1 MKKKWIAAISSVVL
15 GCSTVMMPFAS
26 SFTVNAADTR
36 SGFVTTNGTQFMLDG
51 STFYYAGTNNYYLNF
66 KPKESVD
73 AVLEDAAEMGL
84 KVVRTWG
91 NLDAGVKT
99 DKVSDK
105 GYTVFTDNVDGSGEK
120 EGVYYQYF
128 DADLGR
134 PVVNEGEDGLQKL
147 DYALYKAEQ
156 EGIKLLI
163 TFTNNW
169 EAFGGMGQY
178 VQWAKLAGE
187 NVSGHDDFYTNETI
201 KGWYKDYI
209 KTLLNHENVYTGVK
223 YKDDPTIFSWELAN
237 EPRCESDAGCENNTV
252 VKWATEMSA
261 YVKSIDDNHMLAV
274 GDEGFYNYGYNDFPE
289 GDHKYVYHGSSG
301 MDYLQLTS
309 IPDIDFGTLHVYC
322 DQWGLTKEQGE
333 FWFKKHGEDTA
344 AMNKPLIAE
353 EFGWKDQGERADVY
367 TDWFNIFEGNT
378 YEGVEFAGTNYWM
391 LASMDGGS
399 LYQDYDGYTVY
410 FRDYPK
416 TNDARDVIMAHAER
430 MNARNAQNSVSPK
443 KADFDIVNPKDVTL
457 QATIK
462 LGSISGLQL
471 DDTALTADTDYS
483 ISGTTVTIS
492 KNALQSLEL
501 GNHKVTLLTT
511 EGAQPTA
518 LIRVYDSTAEE
529 QSRSVIDDFESYA
542 DSKAVAAAY
551 QQNSSGDS
559 LTLSLDTETDGGAG
573 YCGATKNL
581 GSADWTGFDGIRFWI
596 LSDGS
601 NRETTF
607 QFVDGAGAYWE
618 SVQKVTAEEGWTE
631 VKIPFSDFYVQQ
643 WGTAAET
650 PTLSGV
656 KEFSLYTGQNGNPG
670 TGVWYFDDIGLYHDG
685 TVTVPDAEATE
696 TEATFDPQDPTDI
709 IFTII
714 TNGHVLTG
722 ITEDGNALQQGTD
735 YAVNGSQFRFNRSYL
750 ETLTEGKHTLHV
762 TFATCPDVVLTIQVL
777 GQSGT
782 TETTVTT
789 TEETTT
795 TETETTSSA
804 ADTTSEIASS
814 ESTTETVAS
823 TTETTAQTTASSSEV
838 LGQVLYGDVNLDGRV
853 DITDAVLL
861 NKATAGVV
869 TLNDTAR
876 QNADCDADG
885 MTDTN
890 DATVLLRFLVQI
902 INNLPEMA
910 E

>member
-1 MKKKWIAAISSVVL
+1 MKHFKKITALCASVVL
-15 GCSTVMMPFAS
+15 GVCSVIS
-26 SFTVNAADTR
+26 SSSTALAADTNTADVKT
-36 SGFVTTNGTQFMLDG
+36 SSVPEGFVYADGTHFMCDGVPFYFAGCNSYDMFTLGDG
-51 STFYYAGTNNYYLNF
+51 SSKDSNEDIENKYMYKDQIDSRMQQMEDNGVT
-66 KPKESVD
+66 
-73 AVLEDAAEMGL
+73 VL
-84 KVVRTWG
+84 RTWG
-91 NLDAGVKT
+91 FSNETWHGFELAPGEYNEAEFMLFDYIMYSAQEHNIRVIITLENYWEAYGGIDKKLSWAGLT
-99 DKVSDK
+99 
-105 GYTVFTDNVDGSGEK
+105 GGSHANRA
-120 EGVYYQYF
+120 QYF
-128 DADLGR
+128 
-134 PVVNEGEDGLQKL
+134 
-147 DYALYKAEQ
+147 
-156 EGIKLLI
+156 
-163 TFTNNW
+163 
-169 EAFGGMGQY
+169 
-178 VQWAKLAGE
+178 
-187 NVSGHDDFYTNETI
+187 SNETC
-201 KGWYKDYI
+201 KQWYKDYA
-209 KTLLNHENVYTGVK
+209 KHFAERTNYFTGVQ
-223 YKDDPTIFSWELAN
+223 YKDDPTIFAWDLMN
-237 EPRCESDAGCENNTV
+237 EPRYQDAGEDSTGLTLRAWV
-252 VKWATEMSA
+252 DEMGE
-261 YVKSIDDNHMLAV
+261 YIKSVDPNHMVYAGLEGHGLKYGFG
-274 GDEGFYNYGYNDFPE
+274 GDEGNPF
-289 GDHKYVYHGSSG
+289 VYIQQSP
-301 MDYLQLTS
+301 Y
-309 IPDIDFGTLHVYC
+309 IDFCSAHPYPDEHWANMTP
-322 DQWGLTKEQGE
+322 
-333 FWFKKHGEDTA
+333 EDTKTTMLQWIA
-344 AMNKPLIAE
+344 DSHEVVGKPFVVTEFNVHSSLSAE
-353 EFGWKDQGERADVY
+353 EYEAYWKAVFDTIEEQDAAGGLFWE
-367 TDWFNIFEGNT
+367 FNDRKLS
-378 YEGVEFAGTNYWM
+378 EFTV
-391 LASMDGGS
+391 MDGDPI
-399 LYQDYDGYTVY
+399 LTY
-410 FRDYPK
+410 FK
-416 TNDARDVIMAHAER
+416 AHAER
-430 MNARNAQNSVSPK
+430 MQNQTPK
-443 KADFDIVNPKDVTL
+443 NSLSGKNLCVNLDAPEDVQLSYQMMQGKAT
-457 QATIK
+457 
-462 LGSISGLQL
+462 GLQL
-471 DDTALTADTDYS
+471 DDTKLSADSYS
-483 ISGTTVTIS
+483 VTENTITIAKDVLAKLEIGTHTV
-492 KNALQSLEL
+492 K
-501 GNHKVTLLTT
+501 LLTT
-511 EGAQPTA
+511 EGNQPTVK
-518 LIRVYDSTAEE
+518 LIVYSKASEE
-529 QSRSVIDDFESYA
+529 AARSVIDDFESY
-542 DSKAVAAAY
+542 DDDTAVAMAY
-551 QQNSSGDS
+551 HSNSSGDK
-559 LTLSLDTETDGGAG
+559 LTLTLDKEHVKNGKAALKYDYSVTDGGAG

-631 VKIPFSDFYVQQ
+631 VKIPFSDFHVQQ

-696 TEATFDPQDPTDI
+696 TEATFDLQNPTDI

-789 TEETTT
+789 TEETIT
-795 TETETTSSA
+795 TETET
-804 ADTTSEIASS
+804 ASS
-814 ESTTETVAS
+814 ESTTETTAQTTVSSTSATASSENTTETVAS

-869 TLNDTAR
+869 TLNDAAR